1 MADRIDGL
9 TIDLSLDSI
18 KVDSGLQSLK
28 SKLTMVNSEMTRNM
42 SAFDR
47 GEKSLSKYQTQLGGL
62 NKKLEVQKAVTD
74 AAQKNYEKMAKAHG
88 EGSQEAEKAATNYNK
103 EAASLNNLERYIG
116 RVTDEMN
123 QFAEA
128 QKVAESSFTKFG
140 NKMQDVGGK
149 MTSMGKGM
157 KDVGKSM
164 SMYVTAPIVGMGL
177 AAVKVGADFQEGM
190 SQVKAISGAT
200 GAEIQSLENTARNL
214 GATTQFS
221 AKEAA
226 DGMQFL
232 AMAGFKTNDI
242 ISAMPG
248 MLDLA
253 AAGAL
258 ELGSAADIASNI
270 LSAFSIDASESG
282 HVADVL
288 AAAAANANTDVSQL
302 GEAMKYLAPSAN
314 SLGWSLEDST
324 SAIMALG
331 DAGIQGS
338 MAGQAFA
345 SSLTRLAN
353 PTKKMGKVLEATGA
367 EFFNTEGV
375 MKSMPEVV
383 KELEI
388 GMQGMTQEQKAAN
401 LTTLFG
407 AEAYKHWAVL
417 LEKGSGALA
426 DNKLMLE
433 GADGAASDMAKTM
446 NDNAKGDLKI
456 FQSAMQELSIQIY
469 DILEPSIRKI
479 IQSLTG
485 FAEKIQNMP
494 QGLKV
499 AALSIAGIAA
509 VIGPV
514 LVGLGTLAASLG
526 AVITFV
532 GSVSSAIG
540 ILGTGA
546 AAATP
551 LIGGLATVFGALS
564 LPLVGIVAGIAAVG
578 VGAIALG
585 NHLKKDAIPEV
596 DRFGESVSESTKE
609 ALGGFFDLSDG
620 ASQQL
625 TTLNIKGK
633 AITQEMADSITAKYG
648 KMNTQIL
655 EGMKKR
661 HTDEV
666 AETTKMFAE
675 SSALSVAREEEILT
689 QQKIANDKQVAE
701 QEKLN
706 AHVKKITDRAAK
718 EKRELTESEKSQ
730 LNFIQEEMNKNAV
743 KYLTDNE
750 RDQKVILERM
760 KSESGKITAL
770 QAAEVVKN
778 SKDAT
783 DKVIKDAAKKR
794 DDTIAF
800 AIQQRDET
808 GLMSEQEAQAVIDDA
823 KSKYKE
829 STKSAKDT
837 HKEVVA
843 SAKTQAKEHIDEVN
857 WETGEVLTKWEVY
870 KTGVIRRMGDT
881 KKDTL
886 AHSKQIFDR
895 LKSDADT
902 GLSWLDTKWEG
913 YKKSQKAR
921 HKEMK
926 EAAIKDVT
934 ALWDG
939 TKNLTNKGVEHVT
952 RRWGDHKRDV
962 TKAAKDIKDNTT
974 KYFSEKWTS
983 LKDKTSQGV
992 TNVKSGYENMK
1003 TGVTGTVSRMSTSAK
1018 NTYNE
1023 MKNNLITKTG
1033 QVKTGISDGFNN
1045 ARLAVI
1051 NMTDKMKT
1059 KSVTIFNDIV
1069 KGATA
1074 LPSKMKDGIV
1084 SMAGKAVDG
1093 MRNVGNK
1100 MATMFGSVVNG
1111 LIKGLNTITSTLGVG
1126 GKGIPLWKVPQFHA
1140 GTDAHK
1146 GGLMVVG
1153 DKYGREIVELP
1164 NGKSFVSPDTD
1175 TLVNAPK
1182 GTRVIPNKIT
1192 EQYLSGDIPHFAK
1205 GAGVTGWV
1213 KDKANS
1219 FKNAMSNIWDHVS
1232 NPGKLI
1238 EMMGLPSLRGAVGGF
1253 GTIIKGASSKLR
1265 ESAVDYIKN
1274 MFGKA
1279 EQPGSG
1285 GAYDYGSGPGG
1296 SGSGFPRPFRMVS
1309 AYGMRFH
1316 PVDKV
1321 WKMHNGNDFPAPYGT
1336 PIPNQVAGTVVRSQR
1351 GTGGDAPRGNFVQVR
1366 TGNMDRVY
1374 QHNSKNLVRANQS
1387 VKKGQTLGLVG
1398 STGKSTG
1405 NHLHYEVWRNGRPI
1419 NPAGLATG
1427 GRVDNPGLFN
1437 LTEEGHSEFVIP
1449 TAPKRR
1455 TDAMKLLALAAQS
1468 LGGGDNK
1475 GVHRPNSLG
1484 GNGGVFEDM
1493 VNILLEQNQLLMK
1506 LLQKNTDVY
1515 LDGEQ
1520 VGRGVYDTVDGM
1532 NYDKTS
1538 VAAYMRG
1545 VRI

>member
-1 MADRIDGL
+1 MAENITGL
-9 TIDLSLDSI
+9 TIGLSLDTI
-18 KVDSGLQSLK
+18 KVDTGLQSLK
-28 SKLTMVNSEMTRNM
+28 SKLTMVNSEMKNNM

-47 GEKSLSKYQTQLGGL
+47 GEKSLGKYQTQLDGL
-62 NKKLEVQKAVTD
+62 NKKIEVQKAVTA
-74 AAQKNYEKMAKAHG
+74 AAQKNYEKMVKEHG
-88 EGSQEAEKAATNYNK
+88 EGSVQAEKAATQYNNQ
-103 EAASLNNLERYIG
+103 AAALNNLERYVDG
-116 RVTDEMN
+116 VTKEMKE
-123 QFAEA
+123 FAEA
-128 QKVAESSFTKFG
+128 QKVAESGFTKFG
-140 NKMQDVGGK
+140 DKMQDVGGK
-149 MTSMGKGM
+149 FTAAGAKM
-157 KDVGKSM
+157 KDVGKSL
-164 SMYVTAPIVGMGL
+164 SMKVTAPIVGIGL

-200 GAEIQSLENTARNL
+200 GQEIESLEKTARNL

-353 PTKKMGKVLEATGA
+353 PTKKMGKVLKATGA
-367 EFFNTEGV
+367 EFFNAEGV

-388 GMQGMTQEQKAAN
+388 GMEGMTQEQKAAN

-426 DNKLMLE
+426 ENKNMLE

-469 DILEPSIRKI
+469 DILEPSVRKI

-499 AALSIAGIAA
+499 AALSILGIAA
-509 VIGPV
+509 AVGPV
-514 LVGLGTLAASLG
+514 LVGLGAFAASIG
-526 AVITFV
+526 SVITFV
-532 GSVSSAIG
+532 GSASAAIG
-540 ILGTGA
+540 IMGTGV

-551 LIGGLATVFGALS
+551 LIGGLATVFTVLTGPIGIAVGAL
-564 LPLVGIVAGIAAVG
+564 AAIG
-578 VGAIALG
+578 VGAVALG

-596 DRFGESVSESTKE
+596 DRFGKGVSESTKE

-633 AITQEMADSITAKYG
+633 AITQEMADSITTKYG

-661 HTDEV
+661 HTDEI

-675 SSALSVAREEEILT
+675 SSALSIGREEEILK

-701 QEKLN
+701 QVKLN

-760 KSESGKITAL
+760 KSESSKITAL

-783 DKVIKDAAKKR
+783 DKVIKDAGKKR
-794 DDTIAF
+794 DETIAF

-808 GLMSEQEAQAVIDDA
+808 GLMSKQEAQAVIDDA
-823 KSKYKE
+823 EAKYKE
-829 STKSAKDT
+829 STKKAKDT
-837 HKEVVA
+837 HKEVVE
-843 SAKTQAKEHIDEVN
+843 SAKSQAKEHVKEVD
-857 WETGEVLTKWEVY
+857 WETGEVKTKWEVMRTNVVDTSKKLGKGA
-870 KTGVIRRMGDT
+870 KTALSDMWTGI
-881 KKDTL
+881 KKD
-886 AHSKQIFDR
+886 SKDGWDSTKLGWNEMTGKVTDNVKKFGSGAVK
-895 LKSDADT
+895 LGSEMWT
-902 GLSWLDTKWEG
+902 GLKKDSKSGWDSTKLGWND
-913 YKKSQKAR
+913 
-921 HKEMK
+921 M
-926 EAAIKDVT
+926 T
-934 ALWDG
+934 
-939 TKNLTNKGVEHVT
+939 TNVSNK
-952 RRWGDHKRDV
+952 
-962 TKAAKDIKDNTT
+962 AKDLKDNTT
-974 KYFSEKWTS
+974 KFFGDKWTS
-983 LKDKTSQGV
+983 LKNTTTNGANNIKTGWNDLKNNVVTKVSDLSTGAKTKYNDMKTSLISK
-992 TNVKSGYENMK
+992 TNDIKSGISNGFTTAKDKVIDTVNNMK
-1003 TGVTGTVSRMSTSAK
+1003 TKA
-1018 NTYNE
+1018 
-1023 MKNNLITKTG
+1023 L
-1033 QVKTGISDGFNN
+1033 
-1045 ARLAVI
+1045 
-1051 NMTDKMKT
+1051 
-1059 KSVTIFNDIV
+1059 SVFTEIV

-1074 LPSKMKDGIV
+1074 LPGKMKDGIV
-1084 SMAGKAVDG
+1084 SMASKAVDG
-1093 MRNVGNK
+1093 IRNVGNK

-1111 LIKGLNTITSTLGVG
+1111 LIKGLNSITSTLGVG
-1126 GKGIPLWKVPQFHA
+1126 TNIKEWKVPQFHA

-1164 NGKSFVSPDTD
+1164 NGQTFISPDTD

-1205 GAGVTGWV
+1205 GAGVKDWV
-1213 KDKANS
+1213 KDKASS

-1238 EMMGLPSLRGAVGGF
+1238 EMMGLPSLSGAVGGF

-1265 ESAVDYIKN
+1265 ESAVEYIKN
-1274 MFGKA
+1274 MFSKA
-1279 EQPGSG
+1279 ESPNVG
-1285 GAYDYGSGPGG
+1285 GYGTGPGG
-1296 SGSGFPRPFRMVS
+1296 AGSGFPSPFRMVS

-1321 WKMHNGNDFPAPYGT
+1321 WRMHNGNDFPAPYGT

-1351 GTGGDAPRGNFVQVR
+1351 GTGWDAPRGNFVQVR

-1374 QHNSKNLVRANQS
+1374 QHNSRNLVRAGQS
-1387 VKKGQTLGLVG
+1387 VTKGQTVGLVG

-1405 NHLHYEVWRNGRPI
+1405 NHLHYEVWRNGKPI
-1419 NPAGLATG
+1419 NPRGLATG

-1468 LGGGDNK
+1468 LGSGDKK

-1532 NYDKTS
+1532 NYDKTTI
-1538 VAAYMRG
+1538 AAYMRG